1 MEGNSVRVTTRRD
14 ERFFASTRGR
24 VVMLLRGGARTV
36 DELATDLGL
45 TDNAIRAHL
54 AHLERDGLVQQGEL
68 RRSGGKPAYTFEL
81 TGEAERLFPRA
92 YGVMLNQLLTVLS
105 ERMPEQELAN
115 VLREVGHRMPTDGM
129 TATADLRTRVG
140 QAVALLSGLG
150 GHAVLEE
157 REGGGFLIRGCTC
170 PLAAAV
176 EATPGACCLAESLL
190 SDAIGVPVHQVCD
203 QGSPPRCAF
212 EIPAES
218 ASSLPA
224 TARR

>member
-1 MEGNSVRVTTRRD
+1 MEDQSVRATTRRD

-36 DELATDLGL
+36 DELATDLSL

-68 RRSGGKPAYTFEL
+68 RRSGGKPAYTFQL
-81 TGEAERLFPRA
+81 TDEAERLFPRA
-92 YGVMLNQLLTVLS
+92 YGVLLNQLLHVLS
-105 ERMPEQELAN
+105 ERMPEGELSD
-115 VLREVGHRMPTDGM
+115 VLREVGHRMPTDGV

-140 QAVALLSGLG
+140 QAVALLSGIG
-150 GHAVLEE
+150 GHAELEE

-176 EATPGACCLAESLL
+176 EATPDACCLAESLL
-190 SDAIGVPVHQVCD
+190 TDAIGVPVRQICD
-203 QGSPPRCAF
+203 PGPPARCAF

-218 ASSLPA
+218 
-224 TARR
+224 